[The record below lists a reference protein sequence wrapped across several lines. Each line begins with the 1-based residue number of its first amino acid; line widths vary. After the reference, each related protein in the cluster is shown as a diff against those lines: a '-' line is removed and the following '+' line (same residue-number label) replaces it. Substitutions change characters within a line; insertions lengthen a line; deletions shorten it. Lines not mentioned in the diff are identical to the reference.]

1 MSLKDYGLEGERLRR
16 AVYLD
21 AMEDYQLG
29 DDQAC
34 LNYPMR
40 YPTVEFELVDTIE
53 LCEIV
58 DTIRKGKGYRPVLE
72 EGGDTSAWYSMYL
85 GLNGYTSSG
94 LDTSILAVV
103 ANSDSEDK
111 IAKTM
116 SSRIIST
123 CRRKSSVPFSNCWT
137 GSAGNTTGNPA
148 PICWRKHGRRWRR
161 IHEQN

>member
-1 MSLKDYGLEGERLRR
+1 MSLKDYGLEGERLHR

-34 LNYPMR
+34 LNYPIR

-85 GLNGYTSSG
+85 GLNGYTSTG
-94 LDTSILAVV
+94 LDTSILAIVV
-103 ANSDSEDK
+103 NSDSEDNEQPYYLDLSEDEQRAIFK
-111 IAKTM
+111 LLDEQ
-116 SSRIIST
+116 
-123 CRRKSSVPFSNCWT
+123 CREHYGKSCADLLEEARQAMEEDT
-137 GSAGNTTGNPA
+137 
-148 PICWRKHGRRWRR
+148 
-161 IHEQN
+161 

>member
-1 MSLKDYGLEGERLRR
+1 MSLKDYGLEGERLRS
-16 AVYLD
+16 AIYLD
-21 AMEDYQLG
+21 VMEDYQLG

-85 GLNGYTSSG
+85 GLNGYTSTG
-94 LDTSILAVV
+94 LDTSILAIVV
-103 ANSDSEDK
+103 NSDSEDNEQPYYLDLSEEEQRAIFK
-111 IAKTM
+111 LLDGQ
-116 SSRIIST
+116 
-123 CRRKSSVPFSNCWT
+123 CREHYGKSCADLLEEARQAMEEDT
-137 GSAGNTTGNPA
+137 
-148 PICWRKHGRRWRR
+148 
-161 IHEQN
+161 

>member
-1 MSLKDYGLEGERLRR
+1 MSLKDYGLEGEHLRR
-16 AVYLD
+16 AIHLD
-21 AMEDYQLG
+21 ATEDYQLG

-40 YPTVEFELVDTIE
+40 YPTVEFELADTVE

-72 EGGDTSAWYSMYL
+72 EGGDANAWYSMYL

-103 ANSDSEDK
+103 ANSDSEDNEQPYYLDLSEEEQRAIFK
-111 IAKTM
+111 LLDGQ
-116 SSRIIST
+116 
-123 CRRKSSVPFSNCWT
+123 CREHYGKSCADLLEEARQAMEEDT
-137 GSAGNTTGNPA
+137 
-148 PICWRKHGRRWRR
+148 
-161 IHEQN
+161 

>member
-85 GLNGYTSSG
+85 GLNGYTSTG
-94 LDTSILAVV
+94 LDTSILAIVV
-103 ANSDSEDK
+103 NSDSEDNEQPYYLDLSEDEQRAIFK
-111 IAKTM
+111 LLDEQ
-116 SSRIIST
+116 
-123 CRRKSSVPFSNCWT
+123 CREHYGKSCADLLEEARQAMEEDT
-137 GSAGNTTGNPA
+137 
-148 PICWRKHGRRWRR
+148 
-161 IHEQN
+161 

>member
-1 MSLKDYGLEGERLRR
+1 MSLKDYGLEGERLRS
-16 AVYLD
+16 AIYLD
-21 AMEDYQLG
+21 VMEDYQLG

-85 GLNGYTSSG
+85 GLNGYTSTG
-94 LDTSILAVV
+94 LDTSILAIVV
-103 ANSDSEDK
+103 NSDSEDNEQPYYLDLSEDEQRAIFK
-111 IAKTM
+111 LLDEQ
-116 SSRIIST
+116 
-123 CRRKSSVPFSNCWT
+123 CREHYGKSCADLLEEARQAMEEDT
-137 GSAGNTTGNPA
+137 
-148 PICWRKHGRRWRR
+148 
-161 IHEQN
+161 

>member
-1 MSLKDYGLEGERLRR
+1 MSLKDYGLEGERLRS
-16 AVYLD
+16 AIYLD

-85 GLNGYTSSG
+85 GLNGYTSTG
-94 LDTSILAVV
+94 LDTSILAIVV
-103 ANSDSEDK
+103 NSDSEDNEQPYYLDLSEDEQRAIFK
-111 IAKTM
+111 LLDGQ
-116 SSRIIST
+116 
-123 CRRKSSVPFSNCWT
+123 CREHYGKSCADLLEEARQAMEEDT
-137 GSAGNTTGNPA
+137 
-148 PICWRKHGRRWRR
+148 
-161 IHEQN
+161 

>member
-16 AVYLD
+16 AIYLD

-85 GLNGYTSSG
+85 GLNGYTSTG
-94 LDTSILAVV
+94 LDTSILAIVV
-103 ANSDSEDK
+103 NSESEDNEQPYYLDLSEDEQRAIFK
-111 IAKTM
+111 LLDEQ
-116 SSRIIST
+116 
-123 CRRKSSVPFSNCWT
+123 CREHYGKSCADLLEEARQAMEEDT
-137 GSAGNTTGNPA
+137 
-148 PICWRKHGRRWRR
+148 
-161 IHEQN
+161 

>member
-34 LNYPMR
+34 QNYPMR

-85 GLNGYTSSG
+85 GLNGYTSTG
-94 LDTSILAVV
+94 LDTSILAIVV
-103 ANSDSEDK
+103 NSDSEDNEQPYYLDLSEDEQCVIFK
-111 IAKTM
+111 LLDEQ
-116 SSRIIST
+116 
-123 CRRKSSVPFSNCWT
+123 CREHYGKSCVDLLEEARQAMEEEIF
-137 GSAGNTTGNPA
+137 
-148 PICWRKHGRRWRR
+148 
-161 IHEQN
+161 

>member
-53 LCEIV
+53 LFEIV

-72 EGGDTSAWYSMYL
+72 EGSDTSAWYSMYL
-85 GLNGYTSSG
+85 GLNGYTSTG
-94 LDTSILAVV
+94 LDTSILAIVV
-103 ANSDSEDK
+103 NSDIEDNEQPYYLDLSEEEQRAMFNLLDGQ
-111 IAKTM
+111 
-116 SSRIIST
+116 
-123 CRRKSSVPFSNCWT
+123 CREHYGKSCADLLEEARQAMEEDT
-137 GSAGNTTGNPA
+137 
-148 PICWRKHGRRWRR
+148 
-161 IHEQN
+161 

>member
-85 GLNGYTSSG
+85 GLNGYTSTG
-94 LDTSILAVV
+94 LDTSILAIVV
-103 ANSDSEDK
+103 NSDSEDNEQPYYLDLSEDEQRAIFK
-111 IAKTM
+111 LLDEQ
-116 SSRIIST
+116 
-123 CRRKSSVPFSNCWT
+123 CRGHYGKSCADLLEEARQAMEEEIF
-137 GSAGNTTGNPA
+137 
-148 PICWRKHGRRWRR
+148 
-161 IHEQN
+161 

>member
-1 MSLKDYGLEGERLRR
+1 MSLKDYGLEGERLRS
-16 AVYLD
+16 AIHLD
-21 AMEDYQLG
+21 TRQEYMLG

-72 EGGDTSAWYSMYL
+72 EGGDTNAWYSLYL
-85 GLNGYTSSG
+85 GLNGYTASG

-103 ANSDSEDK
+103 VNSDSEDNEQPYYLDLSEEEQWAI
-111 IAKTM
+111 IALLDEQ
-116 SSRIIST
+116 
-123 CRRKSSVPFSNCWT
+123 CREHYGKSCADLLEEARQAMEEGIF
-137 GSAGNTTGNPA
+137 
-148 PICWRKHGRRWRR
+148 
-161 IHEQN
+161 

>member
-40 YPTVEFELVDTIE
+40 YPTVEFELVDTAEI
-53 LCEIV
+53 CEIV

-72 EGGDTSAWYSMYL
+72 EGGDTSAWYTMYI

-94 LDTSILAVV
+94 LDTSILAIVV
-103 ANSDSEDK
+103 NSDSEDNEQPYYLDLSEDEQRAIFK
-111 IAKTM
+111 LLDEQ
-116 SSRIIST
+116 
-123 CRRKSSVPFSNCWT
+123 CREHYGKSCADLLEEARQAMEEDT
-137 GSAGNTTGNPA
+137 
-148 PICWRKHGRRWRR
+148 
-161 IHEQN
+161 

>member
-21 AMEDYQLG
+21 AMEDYQLD

-85 GLNGYTSSG
+85 GLNGYTSTG
-94 LDTSILAVV
+94 LDTSILAIVV
-103 ANSDSEDK
+103 NSDSEDNEQPYYLDLSEEEQRAIFK
-111 IAKTM
+111 LLDGQ
-116 SSRIIST
+116 
-123 CRRKSSVPFSNCWT
+123 CREHYGKSCADLLEEARQAMEEDT
-137 GSAGNTTGNPA
+137 
-148 PICWRKHGRRWRR
+148 
-161 IHEQN
+161 

>member
-72 EGGDTSAWYSMYL
+72 EGGDTNAWYSMYI

-103 ANSDSEDK
+103 VNSDSEDNEQPYYLDLSEEEQWAI
-111 IAKTM
+111 IALLDEQ
-116 SSRIIST
+116 
-123 CRRKSSVPFSNCWT
+123 CREHYGKSCADLLEEARQAMEEDT
-137 GSAGNTTGNPA
+137 
-148 PICWRKHGRRWRR
+148 
-161 IHEQN
+161 

>member
-85 GLNGYTSSG
+85 GLNGYTSTG
-94 LDTSILAVV
+94 LDTSILAIVV
-103 ANSDSEDK
+103 NSDSEDNEQPYYLDLSEDEQRAIFK
-111 IAKTM
+111 LLDEQ
-116 SSRIIST
+116 
-123 CRRKSSVPFSNCWT
+123 CREHYGKSCADLLEDARQAMEEDT
-137 GSAGNTTGNPA
+137 
-148 PICWRKHGRRWRR
+148 
-161 IHEQN
+161 

>member
-85 GLNGYTSSG
+85 GLNGYTSTG
-94 LDTSILAVV
+94 LDTSILAIVV
-103 ANSDSEDK
+103 NSDSEDNEQPYYLDLSEEEQRAIFK
-111 IAKTM
+111 LLDGQ
-116 SSRIIST
+116 
-123 CRRKSSVPFSNCWT
+123 CREHYGKSCADLLEEARQAMEEDT
-137 GSAGNTTGNPA
+137 
-148 PICWRKHGRRWRR
+148 
-161 IHEQN
+161 

>member
-1 MSLKDYGLEGERLRR
+1 MSLKDYGLEGKRLRR

-85 GLNGYTSSG
+85 GLNGYTSTG
-94 LDTSILAVV
+94 LDTSILAIVV
-103 ANSDSEDK
+103 NSDSEDNEQPYYLDLSEDEQRAIFK
-111 IAKTM
+111 LLDEQ
-116 SSRIIST
+116 
-123 CRRKSSVPFSNCWT
+123 CREHYGKSCADLLEEARQAMEEDT
-137 GSAGNTTGNPA
+137 
-148 PICWRKHGRRWRR
+148 
-161 IHEQN
+161 